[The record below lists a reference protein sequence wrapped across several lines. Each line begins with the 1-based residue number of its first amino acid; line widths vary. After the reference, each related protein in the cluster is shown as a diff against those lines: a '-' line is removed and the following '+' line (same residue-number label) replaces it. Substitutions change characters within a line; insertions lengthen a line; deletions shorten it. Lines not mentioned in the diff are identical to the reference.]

1 MAEPTLLPERLQYRP
16 TKIELDE
23 SIEKAKATLLKK
35 IKRSVYVYRVDCGG
49 CNGCE
54 IEIFGS
60 ITPVF
65 DVERFGIKVVPSP
78 RHADV
83 LLYTGAVTRAM
94 RMPALRAFEAAPD
107 PKIVVSY
114 GACGCIPGC
123 PPSPAQTVYG
133 FAMALGLLDQK
144 LHAETTVEAAGEQ
157 ADILH
162 PGVPYKLRVAIERE
176 ARAMSGYRY
185 GRDLAN
191 EFMDTLE
198 DAPKGDIRGAMALLI
213 DKQDDPRRV
222 EVYSALQDLVLA
234 GGH

>member
-1 MAEPTLLPERLQYRP
+1 MN
-16 TKIELDE
+16 
-23 SIEKAKATLLKK
+23 S
-35 IKRSVYVYRVDCGG
+35 
-49 CNGCE
+49 
-54 IEIFGS
+54 
-60 ITPVF
+60 
-65 DVERFGIKVVPSP
+65 
-78 RHADV
+78 
-83 LLYTGAVTRAM
+83 RA
-94 RMPALRAFEAAPD
+94 
-107 PKIVVSY
+107 
-114 GACGCIPGC
+114 
-123 PPSPAQTVYG
+123 PSPAQTIYG

-176 ARAMSGYRY
+176 ARALSGSRY

-234 GGH
+234 GGR